1 MKQLLLIIILAL
13 IFVPGISGFQPQNR
27 PVHIF
32 MVGDSTMAE
41 KDPKTEPERGWGQAL
56 QPLFDDTV
64 KVSNHAVNGRSSKS
78 FIDEGRWEIVLSS
91 LQSGDYVII
100 QFGHNDQ
107 KPDEARHTD
116 PPTTYKSNLMKYVM
130 GARAKGAFPILCTS
144 IVRRKFDEK
153 GVLVDTHG
161 EYPDVVRGIAKEQNV
176 PLLDLQLKT
185 MHLLSELGSEKSKSL
200 YLYAPPGAYPDRPAG
215 VEDDTHLNPEGAAAV
230 ARMAAEE
237 MKALKLP
244 LADHLKPSLSQTAQA
259 WSVRMAE
266 SLMKRQPEPGMIK
279 GFAAPIW
286 EYTQGLEL
294 KAVLNVWE
302 KTHEQRYLDYV
313 TVYYNKSIK
322 DDGSIPQYKLSD
334 YNIDRINPGKPL
346 FRLYQITG
354 DEKYKKALFLL
365 REQMKTHP
373 RVSTGGFWHKNVYPH
388 QMWLDGLY
396 MASPFLAQF
405 AVTFKEPALLDD
417 VANQIILM
425 ERYARD
431 EKTGLLYHGWDE
443 SREQRWAD
451 PVTGRSPNFW
461 GRGMGWYAMAL
472 VDVLD
477 FLPAD
482 HPKRADVIAILRRLA
497 DAVTRVQDQKTGV
510 WYQVL
515 DQAGRADNYTEAS
528 ASCMFVYALAKA
540 VRHGYID
547 ARYRDNAD
555 RGYAG
560 ILKEFIEV
568 DASNLVNLNRV
579 CAVAGLGGK
588 PYRDGSYDYY
598 VHTDIVSNDPKGVGP
613 FILAS
618 LEMEAMKR

>member
-1 MKQLLLIIILAL
+1 
-13 IFVPGISGFQPQNR
+13 
-27 PVHIF
+27 
-32 MVGDSTMAE
+32 
-41 KDPKTEPERGWGQAL
+41 
-56 QPLFDDTV
+56 
-64 KVSNHAVNGRSSKS
+64 
-78 FIDEGRWEIVLSS
+78 
-91 LQSGDYVII
+91 
-100 QFGHNDQ
+100 
-107 KPDEARHTD
+107 
-116 PPTTYKSNLMKYVM
+116 
-130 GARAKGAFPILCTS
+130 
-144 IVRRKFDEK
+144 
-153 GVLVDTHG
+153 
-161 EYPDVVRGIAKEQNV
+161 
-176 PLLDLQLKT
+176 
-185 MHLLSELGSEKSKSL
+185 
-200 YLYAPPGAYPDRPAG
+200 
-215 VEDDTHLNPEGAAAV
+215 
-230 ARMAAEE
+230 
-237 MKALKLP
+237 
-244 LADHLKPSLSQTAQA
+244 
-259 WSVRMAE
+259 
-266 SLMKRQPEPGMIK
+266 
-279 GFAAPIW
+279 
-286 EYTQGLEL
+286 
-294 KAVLNVWE
+294 
-302 KTHEQRYLDYV
+302 
-313 TVYYNKSIK
+313 
-322 DDGSIPQYKLSD
+322 LSD

-373 RVSTGGFWHKNVYPH
+373 RVSTGGFWHKNVYPN
-388 QMWLDGLY
+388 QMWLDGVY

-443 SREQRWAD
+443 SRKQRWAD
-451 PVTGRSPNFW
+451 PATGRSPNFW

-482 HPKRADVIAILRRLA
+482 HPKRADVIAILRRMA
-497 DAVTRVQDQKTGV
+497 DAVTKVQDKKTGV

-528 ASCMFVYALAKA
+528 ASCMFVYALARA

-560 ILKEFIEV
+560 ILNEFIEV
-568 DASNLVNLNRV
+568 DADNFVNLNRV